1 LWDLITGEPV
11 GEPIPYL
18 PGYSNVALSKD
29 GHRLM
34 TVSADG
40 ARVWDTA
47 TGKPLTPPLKGKTP
61 VSRAVLSDDGR
72 RLVTVGRAEGPY
84 RSAKSEVQVWDVAT
98 AKAVSRPLH
107 SDPDHLIVLL
117 SPDGSRLFLGQKTWD
132 KTRRLTPGLS
142 PKEWQQGQLW
152 DVDAGK
158 PLAEMTAR
166 DESSALLFSRDGRR
180 LAVPG
185 DDGVRLL
192 DPATGQPLGHLLRL

>member
-1 LWDLITGEPV
+1 PAH
-11 GEPIPYL
+11 PSAA
-18 PGYSNVALSKD
+18 PGRA
-29 GHRLM
+29 GPGRGRGGGGGPGG
-34 TVSADG
+34 G
-40 ARVWDTA
+40 APA
-47 TGKPLTPPLKGKTP
+47 PAKPLPPPLKGKTP

-142 PKEWQQGQLW
+142 PKEWQQ
-152 DVDAGK
+152 
-158 PLAEMTAR
+158 
-166 DESSALLFSRDGRR
+166 
-180 LAVPG
+180 
-185 DDGVRLL
+185 
-192 DPATGQPLGHLLRL
+192 